1 MRSQPEHTV
10 SGTAQ
15 HPMPQNTTAHPHTS
29 HQNPTAVR
37 EAHAPQGSGAANGGA
52 IRHDPTV
59 SQSDEAEALP
69 AVRQERVSPSAAAG
83 TGKSTIGQ
91 RMMAQTAQSEAAA
104 VHSGI
109 STFLRRERAA
119 EKRSLQKTRVTD
131 ISSLTGHTH
140 TGAKK
145 TEDGQKKHK
154 KQKNAETIVT
164 DEGGNTV
171 VSVVKAVIYMIF
183 VVVISVFLA
192 VAIIMVGNDVFA
204 FVKTDTAIPVTIP
217 EYASLND
224 VIDILYQNGV
234 IEYPKVFRLYAQ
246 LKKDNG
252 KFVAGDYTV
261 SPVMNYDE
269 LLAEFKEKPKL
280 GTVRITFPEGYTTDE
295 IIDLM
300 VSYGIGTR
308 EGYEDVIQ
316 NYDFDYWF
324 IDELEENGISEDRFY
339 RLDGYLFPDT
349 YDFYNASS
357 EATVINKMLRRFDQL
372 FTDEHRRLCAEMGY
386 SVDEILTIASLIEK
400 EAGSAAEFFNVSSVF
415 HNRLKA
421 KSYFPRLESD
431 ATIVYAIQHET
442 GERPQLK
449 DTNYDSPYNT
459 YLHEGLPP
467 GPIANPSASA
477 ILAALSP
484 AKTNYYY
491 FVSDGSKTYFSE
503 TKEQHNQYI
512 EAIKNN
518 TIGQSYVPETDEVQ

>member
-154 KQKNAETIVT
+154 KQKNAETVVT

-280 GTVRITFPEGYTTDE
+280 GTVRITFPEGYTTDARGLRGC
-295 IIDLM
+295 DP
-300 VSYGIGTR
+300 
-308 EGYEDVIQ
+308 
-316 NYDFDYWF
+316 
-324 IDELEENGISEDRFY
+324 ELRF
-339 RLDGYLFPDT
+339 RLL
-349 YDFYNASS
+349 
-357 EATVINKMLRRFDQL
+357 V
-372 FTDEHRRLCAEMGY
+372 HR
-386 SVDEILTIASLIEK
+386 
-400 EAGSAAEFFNVSSVF
+400 
-415 HNRLKA
+415 
-421 KSYFPRLESD
+421 
-431 ATIVYAIQHET
+431 
-442 GERPQLK
+442 
-449 DTNYDSPYNT
+449 
-459 YLHEGLPP
+459 
-467 GPIANPSASA
+467 
-477 ILAALSP
+477 
-484 AKTNYYY
+484 
-491 FVSDGSKTYFSE
+491 
-503 TKEQHNQYI
+503 
-512 EAIKNN
+512 
-518 TIGQSYVPETDEVQ
+518 

>member
-69 AVRQERVSPSAAAG
+69 AVRQECVSPSAAAG

-154 KQKNAETIVT
+154 KQKNAETVVT

-183 VVVISVFLA
+183 VVVVSVFLA

-224 VIDILYQNGV
+224 VIDILYQNGNHHAV
-234 IEYPKVFRLYAQ
+234 VGRTELAFQ
-246 LKKDNG
+246 LE
-252 KFVAGDYTV
+252 
-261 SPVMNYDE
+261 P
-269 LLAEFKEKPKL
+269 
-280 GTVRITFPEGYTTDE
+280 
-295 IIDLM
+295 
-300 VSYGIGTR
+300 
-308 EGYEDVIQ
+308 
-316 NYDFDYWF
+316 
-324 IDELEENGISEDRFY
+324 
-339 RLDGYLFPDT
+339 
-349 YDFYNASS
+349 
-357 EATVINKMLRRFDQL
+357 
-372 FTDEHRRLCAEMGY
+372 LC
-386 SVDEILTIASLIEK
+386 
-400 EAGSAAEFFNVSSVF
+400 
-415 HNRLKA
+415 
-421 KSYFPRLESD
+421 
-431 ATIVYAIQHET
+431 
-442 GERPQLK
+442 
-449 DTNYDSPYNT
+449 
-459 YLHEGLPP
+459 
-467 GPIANPSASA
+467 
-477 ILAALSP
+477 
-484 AKTNYYY
+484 
-491 FVSDGSKTYFSE
+491 
-503 TKEQHNQYI
+503 
-512 EAIKNN
+512 
-518 TIGQSYVPETDEVQ
+518 

>member
-154 KQKNAETIVT
+154 KQKNAETVVT

-357 EATVINKMLRRFDQL
+357 EATVINKMLRRVRSALYGRTSSALRRNGL
-372 FTDEHRRLCAEMGY
+372 FRGRDSDHRVPDRERGGQCGGIFQRVLRIPQPSEGKIVLPTSGERRDDRLC
-386 SVDEILTIASLIEK
+386 D
-400 EAGSAAEFFNVSSVF
+400 
-415 HNRLKA
+415 
-421 KSYFPRLESD
+421 
-431 ATIVYAIQHET
+431 
-442 GERPQLK
+442 
-449 DTNYDSPYNT
+449 
-459 YLHEGLPP
+459 
-467 GPIANPSASA
+467 
-477 ILAALSP
+477 P
-484 AKTNYYY
+484 A
-491 FVSDGSKTYFSE
+491 
-503 TKEQHNQYI
+503 
-512 EAIKNN
+512 
-518 TIGQSYVPETDEVQ
+518 